1 MPSSFSENMRGRDRV
16 MKIVIGSDHA
26 GLSLKEVLKGY
37 RDSLGWRVQ
46 DVGTH
51 SDQASDYPDY
61 AAKVAEAVSMG
72 QFQRGI
78 LVCGSGIG
86 MAIVANKFSNVR
98 AVVCLDEETAR
109 ISRCHNDTNI
119 IALAERRT
127 DTATAQGIV
136 KIWLETEFEGGRHKV
151 RLDKIRDI
159 ERRLNAKL

>member
-1 MPSSFSENMRGRDRV
+1 

-26 GLSLKEVLKGY
+26 GLSLKEELKGY
-37 RDSLGWRVQ
+37 LGSMGWRIH

-61 AAKVAEAVSMG
+61 AVKVAEAVSMG

-78 LVCGSGIG
+78 LVCGSGVG
-86 MAIVANKFSNVR
+86 MAIVANKFPNVR

-127 DTATAQGIV
+127 DTETARGIV
-136 KIWLETEFEGGRHKV
+136 KTWLETEFEGGRHKARV
-151 RLDKIRDI
+151 DKIRDV
-159 ERRLNAKL
+159 ERRLSGKY

>member
-1 MPSSFSENMRGRDRV
+1 

-26 GLSLKEVLKGY
+26 GLSLKEELKEF
-37 RDSLGWRVQ
+37 LGTMGIRAH

-61 AAKVAEAVSMG
+61 AAKVAEAVSIG

-78 LVCGSGIG
+78 LVCGSGVG
-86 MAIVANKFSNVR
+86 MAIAANKFPNIR

-119 IALAERRT
+119 IAFAERRT
-127 DTATAQGIV
+127 DTETAQGILRT
-136 KIWLETEFEGGRHKV
+136 WLETEFEGGRHKA

-159 ERRLNAKL
+159 ERRLSGKY

>member
-1 MPSSFSENMRGRDRV
+1 

-26 GLSLKEVLKGY
+26 GLSLKEELKEFL
-37 RDSLGWRVQ
+37 DSMGLRVH

-61 AAKVAEAVSMG
+61 AVKVAEAVSTG
-72 QFQRGI
+72 HFQRGI

-86 MAIVANKFSNVR
+86 MAIVANKFQNVR

-127 DTATAQGIV
+127 DTETAQGIV
-136 KIWLETEFEGGRHKV
+136 KTWLETEFEGGRHKARV
-151 RLDKIRDI
+151 DKIRDI
-159 ERRLNAKL
+159 ERRLAGKY

>member
-1 MPSSFSENMRGRDRV
+1 

-26 GLSLKEVLKGY
+26 GLSLKEELKGFL
-37 RDSLGWRVQ
+37 DSLGYRAH
-46 DVGTH
+46 DMGTH

-72 QFQRGI
+72 QFQRGV

-86 MAIVANKFSNVR
+86 MAIVANKFPNVR

-127 DTATAQGIV
+127 NTETAQRIL
-136 KIWLETEFEGGRHKV
+136 KTWLETEFEGGRHKA
-151 RLDKIRDI
+151 RLDKIRDV
-159 ERRLNAKL
+159 ERRLSGKD